1 MDTHKCCARNGL
13 QLHAQLPPQ
22 ARVGEQAQLLLLRT
36 DDVMQE
42 MARRLPQAFRR
53 AALLHDSKS
62 PVMCL
67 VICNNKSEAE
77 LAKARDPD
85 ILKMFHDIVGSE
97 QRLRWY
103 PVTYRMIFNLRT
115 DV

>member
-1 MDTHKCCARNGL
+1 MDTHKRCARNGL
-13 QLHAQLPPQ
+13 RLHAQLPPQ

-53 AALLHDSKS
+53 AALVHDSKS

-67 VICNNKSEAE
+67 VICNNKSGAE
-77 LAKARDPD
+77 LAKARDPY
-85 ILKMFHDIVGSE
+85 ILKMFYDIVGSE
-97 QRLRWY
+97 RRPRWY
-103 PVTYRMIFNLRT
+103 PVTY
-115 DV
+115 